1 MELLRSFFIIA
12 VVSLFVVDVRAKLI
26 NDDCEGII
34 IGFIPIPVNNCVLH
48 SSLLCSMYR
57 VLEQVCGENERARGI
72 HE

>member
-12 VVSLFVVDVRAKLI
+12 IVSLFVVDVRAKLI

-34 IGFIPIPVNNCVLH
+34 IGFILIPVNNCVL
-48 SSLLCSMYR
+48 LLCSMYR